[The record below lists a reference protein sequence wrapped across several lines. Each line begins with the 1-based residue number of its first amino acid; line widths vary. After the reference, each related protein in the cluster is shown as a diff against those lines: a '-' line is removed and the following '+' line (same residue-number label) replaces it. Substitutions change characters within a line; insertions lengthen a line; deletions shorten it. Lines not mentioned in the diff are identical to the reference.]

1 MNLLHKEFT
10 IEFMGR
16 PLTLEVSQLGEQ
28 ANAAV
33 IGRYGETVVL
43 ATVVMDKD
51 DRPID
56 YLPLMVDY
64 EQKFYSVGKILGGRF
79 MKREG
84 RASDGAVLLGRL
96 IDRTIRP
103 LFDARMRRDIQVV
116 VTVLSYDGENAH
128 EFIGLV
134 AASTALAISDI
145 PWAGPVAGVSV
156 SKIEGKLV
164 VNPINSDLDKGEFDG
179 FVAGT
184 ENHINMIEL
193 EAKESSEK
201 DVVDSFG
208 LALKEIAKL
217 VAFQKGIVA
226 KIGKPKQA
234 VNLVEPSLEIKNKIK
249 AFVENKLEVAIYVKD
264 KVERQNNLDKI
275 KVDLKKLLKEGGAT
289 DAELMSADH
298 MLETEIDAVVH
309 KNILESNKRPDGR
322 KLDEVRSLYAEAHI
336 FERLHGSALFIR
348 GNTQALA
355 VVTLDS
361 PDSGQLVESVDFS
374 GTKNFLLHYNFPPYS
389 VGEVGP
395 FRGPGRREIGHG
407 ALAEKAL
414 KNLIP
419 AREVF
424 PYTIRVVSEILSSN
438 GSSSMATVCAGS
450 MALMDAGVPI
460 KRPAAGIAMGL
471 MSDDKENYKILTDIQ
486 GPEDHYGD
494 MDFKVAGTEHGVTA
508 VQLDVKIRGLNMKMV
523 AETMTQAGQARKEI
537 LAVMTKE
544 IAFPKKELS
553 KYAPT
558 ILSTHINPEK
568 IGLVVG
574 PGGKTINGIIA
585 RTGASD
591 INIEQTGQIFVTAST
606 KTAAEAAM
614 KEVEGIVK
622 EYQVGDMI
630 EGEVIKILDFGAI
643 VDLGGGNDGMIH
655 VSELKDGYVKK
666 VEEVVRLGDR
676 VIAKV
681 VRAEDGRIG
690 LSLKGIP
697 QIK

>member
-1 MNLLHKEFT
+1 MNLPHKLFSMD
-10 IEFMGR
+10 FMGR

-33 IGRYGETVVL
+33 VGRYGETVVL
-43 ATVVMDKD
+43 ATVVMEKV

-134 AASTALAISDI
+134 AASAALAISDI

-156 SKIEGKLV
+156 SKIDGQLV
-164 VNPINSDLDKGEFDG
+164 VNPTNSALDKGDFDG

-184 ENHINMIEL
+184 ADHINMIEL

-201 DVVDSFG
+201 DIVDSFAS
-208 LALKEIAKL
+208 ALKEIARL
-217 VAFQKGIVA
+217 VAFQKDIVSQ
-226 KIGKPKQA
+226 IGKTKQV
-234 VNLVEPSLEIKNKIK
+234 VNLAEPSAEMKRKIK
-249 AFVENKLEVAIYVKD
+249 SFVTDKLDAAIYVKD

-275 KVDLKKLLKEGGAT
+275 KADLKNLLKEGGAT

-298 MLETEIDAVVH
+298 MLETEIDDVVH
-309 KNILESNKRPDGR
+309 KNILKSNRRPDGR
-322 KLDEVRSLYAEAHI
+322 RLDEVRSLYAETHL

-361 PDSGQLVESVDFS
+361 PDAGQLVESVDFS

-389 VGEVGP
+389 VGEVGS

-419 AREVF
+419 SREQF

-471 MSDDKENYKILTDIQ
+471 MSDDKDNYKILTDIQ

-494 MDFKVAGTEHGVTA
+494 MDFKVAGTEKGVTA

-523 AETMTQAGQARKEI
+523 EETIAQAGLARKEI
-537 LAVMTKE
+537 LGVITKA

-558 ILSTHINPEK
+558 ILSTMINPEK

-574 PGGKTINGIIA
+574 PGGKTINAIIA

-591 INIEQTGQIFVTAST
+591 INIEQTGQILVTAGT
-606 KTAAEAAM
+606 REAAEAAM
-614 KEVEGIVK
+614 KEVESIVK
-622 EYQVGDMI
+622 EYKVGDVVQ
-630 EGEVIKILDFGAI
+630 GEVIKILDFGAI
-643 VDLGGGNDGMIH
+643 VDLGGGNDGMVH

-666 VEEVVRLGDR
+666 VDDVVKLGDL

-681 VRAEDGRIG
+681 VRVEEGRIG